1 MGALTDDMTRLRG
14 EVDAWRSARGDFI
27 KDLKSSITSMLADFS
42 NARSEMAVALR
53 SARMDFIQNLKSSV
67 ASIRSE
73 MAADLAGAHRVWFG
87 SFAPR
92 AEKTSQK
99 RKSGSKG
106 KKGKG

>member
-27 KDLKSSITSMLADFS
+27 QNLKSSVAAMRADFS
-42 NARSEMAVALR
+42 NARGEMADALR
-53 SARMDFIQNLKSSV
+53 SALGDFAQDLKSSV